1 MHFPTSI
8 LLLLSLLPAM
18 PLRDL
23 KAPGRPPIASLSP
36 GLPNPHST
44 PIETRAGEGAG
55 YSVSCYPLQGGK
67 TGGRF
72 KRVLATEGVWLER
85 SQIVFGPWHGPDE
98 LWPVPRDEH
107 DQAFSL
113 GTDALDEESEE
124 EGLEVQEQACL
135 ALIEG
140 VDVGSL
146 VSLPGSFPTPH
157 ACLSIESN
165 PRVVPLRSFS
175 PGESLRMTLDRLYS
189 PTICGKPSR
198 FALSLA

>member
-8 LLLLSLLPAM
+8 LFLLSLPPAM

-23 KAPGRPPIASLSP
+23 KAPGRPLIASLSP
-36 GLPNPHST
+36 GLPNPHFT
-44 PIETRAGEGAG
+44 PIETRAGEDAA

-67 TGGRF
+67 TGGGFERF
-72 KRVLATEGVWLER
+72 RATKSVWSTR
-85 SQIVFGPWHGPDE
+85 SQIVLGPWRGPDE

-146 VSLPGSFPTPH
+146 VSFPGSFPTLH
-157 ACLSIESN
+157 ACLSIDRSQS
-165 PRVVPLRSFS
+165 PRAPPRIDLLLMSH
-175 PGESLRMTLDRLYS
+175 
-189 PTICGKPSR
+189 C
-198 FALSLA
+198 A

>member
-8 LLLLSLLPAM
+8 LFLLSLLPAM

-36 GLPNPHST
+36 GLPNPRFT
-44 PIETRAGEGAG
+44 PIETRAGEDAA

-72 KRVLATEGVWLER
+72 KRVLATEGVWPER

-107 DQAFSL
+107 QAFSL
-113 GTDALDEESEE
+113 GTDAFDEESEE
-124 EGLEVQEQACL
+124 EELEVQEQACL

-146 VSLPGSFPTPH
+146 VSLPHSFPTPH
-157 ACLSIESN
+157 ACLSIDRTQS
-165 PRVVPLRSFS
+165 PRGPPWIIFS
-175 PGESLRMTLDRLYS
+175 R
-189 PTICGKPSR
+189 
-198 FALSLA
+198 

>member
-8 LLLLSLLPAM
+8 LFLLSLLPAM
-18 PLRDL
+18 PLRNL

-36 GLPNPHST
+36 GLPNPRFT
-44 PIETRAGEGAG
+44 PI
-55 YSVSCYPLQGGK
+55 
-67 TGGRF
+67 
-72 KRVLATEGVWLER
+72 AT
-85 SQIVFGPWHGPDE
+85 IVFGPWHGPDE
-98 LWPVPRDEH
+98 LWPGPRDEH

-146 VSLPGSFPTPH
+146 VSFPSSFPTPH
-157 ACLSIESN
+157 ARLSIDRIQS
-165 PRVVPLRSFS
+165 PRGPPHIIFS
-175 PGESLRMTLDRLYS
+175 R
-189 PTICGKPSR
+189 
-198 FALSLA
+198 